1 MNPEQIPQLLKQV
14 SYADP
19 RILPEDRQELQ
30 GLAALW
36 AGVLADVPLEFAM
49 WAVGQHYAESPFP
62 IKPSDIAGR
71 WRAHVR
77 DRMNRH
83 TGTLEP
89 THYPELD
96 PDDIAGFM
104 HTLRTE
110 RHAVIMGQQPPTPLA
125 AITGPDAVPPDVQ
138 ARLDA
143 IGQYVPDHVRQ
154 QMALY
159 RPQKAER
166 ERLIRQGQPDPLSVP
181 CPWCDAAIGQPC
193 RGRRITP
200 GRDPEAKRHGG
211 RAPHPSRLDAARS
224 HPDAA

>member
-36 AGVLADVPLEFAM
+36 AGVLTDVPAEFAM

-62 IKPSDIAGR
+62 IKPSDIASR

-89 THYPELD
+89 TRYPELD
-96 PDDIAGFM
+96 PDDVAGFM
-104 HTLRTE
+104 HTLRAE
-110 RHAVIMGQQPPTPLA
+110 RHAVIMGRAEPTPLK
-125 AITGPDAVPPDVQ
+125 AITGADAVPDEVQ
-138 ARLDA
+138 ERLDR
-143 IGQYVPDHVRQ
+143 IGRYMPDHARETLAQ
-154 QMALY
+154 Y
-159 RPQKAER
+159 RPVRAAR
-166 ERLIRQGQPDPLSVP
+166 ERLIRTGQPDPLAVP
-181 CPWCDAAIGQPC
+181 CPWCGAAIDQAC
-193 RGRRITP
+193 RGRRVTP
-200 GRDPEAKRHGG
+200 GRDPESKRQGI
-211 RAPHPSRLDAARS
+211 RAPHPSRLDAART
-224 HPDAA
+224 AA